1 MQCMAPGLDGLQCW
15 GKINKDRKFHCDEHV
30 SKASSLYQTYKKL
43 CDIANKFVI
52 EDFKKQINLKD
63 QITFLNRCYYV
74 FTRAYEG
81 RLEHRKYSFIPK
93 YYNHGHDHQLKK
105 LLELIDVCEFQL
117 ERIYNK
123 LIEANKNPET
133 KTKGDIVEDK
143 QTESEL
149 VAIVLKVQNFKKQ
162 RQLEE
167 KEMQRLFNLYIK
179 SNQKEVQQRS
189 ETIELLQNKIN
200 FTKQEEMFIIIQ
212 VLIVLRNWNYF
223 SSYSKINSLKF
234 LKIEPSPKTFTSFAV
249 WIDNNYKTSDICD
262 FITLIDMYQK
272 EILEVVDNWTFQT
285 HTTTALIWENERWK
299 LTNQKNLG
307 QQYSNMTKCK
317 QLGVN
322 TSRIANMEVFMK
334 CKGRKLNRILGTR
347 SLKSSFVKC
356 EADMTHHLENEYDVE
371 KLANRIRKMNL
382 PRNFYG

>member
-15 GKINKDRKFHCDEHV
+15 GKVQKDRKFHCDEHV

-43 CDIANKFVI
+43 CDIAHKFVI
-52 EDFKKQINLKD
+52 EDFKKQIRLKD

-93 YYNHGHDHQLKK
+93 YYDHGHDHQLKK
-105 LLELIDVCEFQL
+105 LLELIDLCEFQL
-117 ERIYNK
+117 ERIYNE
-123 LIEANKNPET
+123 LIESNKNLATKKET
-133 KTKGDIVEDK
+133 VEDK

-149 VAIVLKVQNFKKQ
+149 IVVVLKVQNFKKQ

-167 KEMQRLFNLYIK
+167 KEMQRLFDLYIK
-179 SNQKEVQQRS
+179 SNEQEVQQRS
-189 ETIELLQNKIN
+189 EIIQVLQNKIE

-234 LKIEPSPKTFTSFAV
+234 LKIEALPKTFSSFAV

-272 EILEVVDNWTFQT
+272 EILEVVDDWTFQT
-285 HTTTALIWENERWK
+285 YKTTALIWECDKWK
-299 LTNQKNLG
+299 LTNQNNLG
-307 QQYSNMTKCK
+307 QQYSSMAKCK
-317 QLGVN
+317 HIGVN
-322 TSRIANMEVFMK
+322 TSNIANMDVLMK
-334 CKGRKLNRILGTR
+334 CKGRKLGRLLNNNAL
-347 SLKSSFVKC
+347 SFQSSFIKC
-356 EADMTHHLENEYDVE
+356 EKDMTHHLQNEYDVE
-371 KLANRIRKMNL
+371 KLVNRIGKMNL